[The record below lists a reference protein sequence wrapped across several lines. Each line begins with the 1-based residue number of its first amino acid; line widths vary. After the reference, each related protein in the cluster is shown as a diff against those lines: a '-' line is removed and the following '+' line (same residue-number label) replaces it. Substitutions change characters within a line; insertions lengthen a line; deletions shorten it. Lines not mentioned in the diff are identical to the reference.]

1 MSESVPGGTQLHDG
15 DSKNIRAFK
24 GPRRPRTVPHRVDQ
38 PALPES
44 TDTKA
49 WERLLLNPVL
59 LHAKNLQKAPTE
71 CIINAINQL
80 REGKPSP
87 NIPHNIDRPTRI
99 RELLSHL
106 LGKERM
112 PLSIFAYEAMMD
124 CISAPSGNPRAVR
137 RMLAQLGSA
146 DIEPSVEICNAALRA
161 LAAHPNHILRSETIK
176 FMADSGLDITAEAT
190 ESILVAKL
198 REGQHEAAY
207 LGLLELHKSATRPAS
222 WVYDIFIV
230 EFGAQGCLDELLELL
245 NARKALAEDDVYAQL
260 AYYTLDVCSAR
271 YHQNGTSKTWGEI
284 DETTRNLLPDGI
296 LENIMG
302 TAARHGDAEL
312 ATAILDIISK
322 RQRVHGYQYEMVAEA
337 QLQNGDLIDAM
348 RVYSVMQE
356 SDHVVTKSAVARFR
370 QLILADTANLATAE
384 AALDELRTVRPVPR
398 AMVEAIIEVKARSLG
413 TEATL
418 PLYDRIK
425 QLSDVEPSADVIQ
438 DLLLHATSVD
448 TQRSLVNTYNER
460 FGSAAQDPLRAPPDL
475 NKAIQLLTKLGEVNL
490 ALRLADPLVEA
501 GLLGKYT
508 EWVIPLVELAV
519 TQEDS
524 KVWKIVNAVSLKGN
538 RELAF
543 EVQKVLNR
551 TRMTKRAGELAGGSS

>member
-1 MSESVPGGTQLHDG
+1 MSKSAPGGTRLHDS
-15 DSKNIRAFK
+15 DEKNIRTYR
-24 GPRRPRTVPHRVDQ
+24 GTRRPRTVPHRIEQ
-38 PALPES
+38 TALPES
-44 TDTKA
+44 TDAEA
-49 WERLLLNPVL
+49 WARLLLNPVL
-59 LHAKNLQKAPTE
+59 LHAKSLQKAPTE
-71 CIINAINQL
+71 FIINAINLL

-87 NIPHNIDRPTRI
+87 NIPHNVDRPTRI

-112 PLSIFAYEAMMD
+112 PLNIFAYEAMMD
-124 CISAPSGNPRAVR
+124 CIASPSGNPRAVR

-146 DIEPSVEICNAALRA
+146 DIEPSAQICDAALRA
-161 LAAHPNHILRSETIK
+161 LASHPNHVLRAETIK
-176 FMADSGLDITAEAT
+176 FMVASGLEITSEAAD
-190 ESILVAKL
+190 SILVAKL

-207 LGLLELHKSATRPAS
+207 LELLERHNSAARPVS

-230 EFGAQGCLDELLELL
+230 EFGAQRHLDEMLELL
-245 NARKALAEDDVYAQL
+245 DARKSLAEDDVYSQL

-271 YHQNGTSKTWGEI
+271 YHQAGTSKAWSQIGNMA
-284 DETTRNLLPDGI
+284 RSSLPDGI

-337 QLQNGDLIDAM
+337 QLQSGDIIDAM

-356 SDHVVTKSAVARFR
+356 SDHVVSKSAVARFR
-370 QLILADTANLATAE
+370 QLLLADSTNLTTAE
-384 AALDELRTVRPVPR
+384 AALDELRAVRRVPQ
-398 AMVEAIIEVKARSLG
+398 AMVEAIIEVKARSFG
-413 TEATL
+413 TEAVL

-425 QLSDVEPSADVIQ
+425 QLSESEPSADVIQ
-438 DLLLHATSVD
+438 DLLLHAASVD
-448 TQRSLVNTYNER
+448 AQQRLARTYNER
-460 FGSAAQDPLRAPPDL
+460 FESAAQDPIRAPPDL
-475 NKAIQLLTKLGEVNL
+475 NRVIQRLTKLGEVNL
-490 ALRLADPLVEA
+490 ALRLADPLVQA
-501 GLLGKYT
+501 GLLSKYT

-551 TRMTKRAGELAGGSS
+551 TRITRRAGELAGGSS